1 MQDPKVFQKRVGAK
15 IKKIRIEKGIKQV
28 DLAYDIDVNKQAINN
43 IEAGRKNITL
53 STVLKLCNALG
64 IAPSEL
70 FEV

>member
-1 MQDPKVFQKRVGAK
+1 MQDPKVFQKKVGAK
-15 IKKIRIEKGIKQV
+15 IKKIRIEKGMKQV

-53 STVLKLCNALG
+53 STVLKLSNALG
-64 IAPSEL
+64 ITPSEL